1 MSKIPEGA
9 THTTLNGNGDIYY
22 RRKVDDDWYE
32 YIGRAWRKLIYA
44 TPREYT
50 PIQAEPEWSD
60 RGLPQVGMVIE
71 FMKLNAPPK
80 ANGDWTKGDV
90 RYLSDCTIVIGG
102 DRCEHVHHPRNLF
115 YRPVQT
121 AEQIAKSRD
130 RSLAC
135 DRIYGIITGPGVE
148 RKGNT
153 SDMAEALYDA
163 GLRFVEVTK

>member
-9 THTTLNGNGDIYY
+9 THQALNGGYRKFVNGLWFGYCDGYWVRVRGDSICEF
-22 RRKVDDDWYE
+22 KPLT
-32 YIGRAWRKLIYA
+32 K
-44 TPREYT
+44 
-50 PIQAEPEWSD
+50 IQADPEWSD
-60 RGLPQVGMVIE
+60 RGHPQVGMVIE

-80 ANGDWTKGDV
+80 ANGEWTKGDV

-121 AEQIAKSRD
+121 AEQIAESRE

>member
-9 THTTLNGNGDIYY
+9 THTYTESSGTTYRKKVGDIWFGYA
-22 RRKVDDDWYE
+22 DGDWIAVFRPSFHGYE
-32 YIGRAWRKLIYA
+32 
-44 TPREYT
+44 
-50 PIQAEPEWSD
+50 PIQAEPEWSEE
-60 RGLPQVGMVIE
+60 GLPQVGMVIE

-80 ANGDWTKGDV
+80 ANGEWTKGDV

-121 AEQIAKSRD
+121 AEQIAESRE

>member
-9 THTTLNGNGDIYY
+9 THTAPDGTYRMPRGSLWYGYADGDW
-22 RRKVDDDWYE
+22 V
-32 YIGRAWRKLIYA
+32 YIEGAS
-44 TPREYT
+44 PHFYT
-50 PIQAEPEWSD
+50 KIQAEPEWSD
-60 RGLPQVGMVIE
+60 GGLPQVGMVIE

-80 ANGDWTKGDV
+80 ANGEWTKGDV

-121 AEQIAKSRD
+121 AEQIAKSRE

>member
-9 THTTLNGNGDIYY
+9 THTYTVRGKPSY
-22 RRKVDDDWYE
+22 RRRVEGLWEAYADGDWIIVMHPHAEDYVM
-32 YIGRAWRKLIYA
+32 
-44 TPREYT
+44 
-50 PIQAEPEWSD
+50 IQAEPEWS
-60 RGLPQVGMVIE
+60 PVGIPRVGVVCE

-80 ANGDWTKGDV
+80 ANGEWTKGDV
-90 RYLSDCTIVIGG
+90 RYVSDCTIVIGG

-121 AEQIAKSRD
+121 AEQIAESRE

-135 DRIYGIITGPGVE
+135 DRIYGIITGPDVE